1 MRKLD
6 NLLISKKTFGYLQD
20 QLALQE
26 LLLKQVREAL
36 PAPLSPHCS
45 RAIPRGEVLILLVE
59 SSAWASRLRYAGREL
74 LRQLQRRRLRF
85 TRVQIRV
92 TLDPRPLPPRTAGRR
107 ALPLSAQN
115 AALLQNLA
123 ESVDDE
129 GLKTALRRLS
139 RHTGS

>member
-36 PAPLSPHCS
+36 PAPLAPHCS